1 VKAILSVD
9 LASRRYRDIG
19 KAVVRLD
26 HGELRCEFVKP
37 ALEGAPSP
45 PVLGAFLKGTAAEA
59 GASTIFIDGPQGWKD
74 PANGLEHARVCE
86 RELHTPGKTGLPG
99 RVKPASWTYMA
110 EFSIALFNELD
121 ALGFSRLNAR
131 EDMGKDAKLAIESF
145 PTSAWR
151 TMGLKPLPGKS
162 KTSAGDVQRWLSS
175 LQQLIPINLAR
186 DPNHDELQ
194 ALVAALAGLTG
205 LGLPS
210 MGCSVAGRRP
220 LLMDGLWR
228 EGFVVNPTQS
238 PQHSSSSPSIT

>member
-1 VKAILSVD
+1 
-9 LASRRYRDIG
+9 
-19 KAVVRLD
+19 
-26 HGELRCEFVKP
+26 
-37 ALEGAPSP
+37 
-45 PVLGAFLKGTAAEA
+45 
-59 GASTIFIDGPQGWKD
+59 
-74 PANGLEHARVCE
+74 
-86 RELHTPGKTGLPG
+86 
-99 RVKPASWTYMA
+99 MA

-205 LGLPS
+205 RGLPS

-220 LLMDGLWR
+220 LLMDGLLWR
-228 EGFVVNPTQS
+228 EGFIVNPTQS